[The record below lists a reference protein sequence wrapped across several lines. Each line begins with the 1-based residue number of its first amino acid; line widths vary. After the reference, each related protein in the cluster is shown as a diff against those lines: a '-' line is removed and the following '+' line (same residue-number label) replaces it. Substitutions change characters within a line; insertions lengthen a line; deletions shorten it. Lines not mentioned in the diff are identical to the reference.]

1 MKKLLKI
8 AVVLIL
14 LLVVVVGVIGYLV
27 YRNLDEIVRFG
38 TEKGLQHALLVP
50 ATVGGA
56 EVNLA
61 EQWVELRDITI
72 PNPEG
77 YKTSHAMKFGVIRAE
92 IDAASFRTNERRVKL
107 VLVSGPDISFEQKLR
122 TSNIQQLLDNVSRL
136 AGTAEKEP
144 PPPADP
150 ETEPKL
156 LIDKVLIQDTVVRFT
171 LPVAN
176 VVASDKG
183 NASMKIATTEINDF
197 GGGKQMT
204 PAEALQMFIAVILET
219 VIKNGKGILSA
230 ETLASLEGSMKGLPG
245 GVAGR
250 AGDAAGTVGGVVT
263 TVSDELQK
271 ALGGVGDA
279 ADSAVDAVGGVVG
292 DARRGIGRLIPGGD
306 SDKKTEQE

>member
-8 AVVLIL
+8 AVVLVL
-14 LLVVVVGVIGYLV
+14 LLVVLAGVIGYLV
-27 YRNLDEIVRFG
+27 YRNLDEILRFS
-38 TEKGLQHALLVP
+38 TEKGLQYALQVP

-56 EVNLA
+56 EVNLN

-136 AGTAEKEP
+136 AGTAEEEP
-144 PPPADP
+144 PPPVDP

-156 LIDKVLIQDTVVRFT
+156 LIDMVRIEDMVVRFT

-176 VVASDKG
+176 VIASDKG
-183 NASMKIATTEINDF
+183 NATMKVATTEIKDF

-204 PAEALQMFIAVILET
+204 PAESLQMFMAVILET
-219 VIKNGKGILSA
+219 VIKNGKGILSS

-250 AGDAAGTVGGVVT
+250 AGDAADTVGGVVT

-271 ALGGVGDA
+271 ALGGASEA
-279 ADSAVDAVGGVVG
+279 AGSATEAVGGAVEG
-292 DARRGIGRLIPGGD
+292 ARRGIGRLIPGGQ
-306 SDKKTEQE
+306 SEENKE